1 MKHRLRLTSILQVII
16 TTIIVLIVRIKLSA
30 VWPLN
35 TAQIQLLH
43 CTRMEAKK
51 KKNTRSSRFFL
62 ERGGENQERKSRR
75 EINERERDMSWFT
88 FEERST
94 WYQKNGSKNK

>member
-1 MKHRLRLTSILQVII
+1 
-16 TTIIVLIVRIKLSA
+16 
-30 VWPLN
+30 
-35 TAQIQLLH
+35 
-43 CTRMEAKK
+43 MEAKK
-51 KKNTRSSRFFL
+51 KKTQGVAVFFL